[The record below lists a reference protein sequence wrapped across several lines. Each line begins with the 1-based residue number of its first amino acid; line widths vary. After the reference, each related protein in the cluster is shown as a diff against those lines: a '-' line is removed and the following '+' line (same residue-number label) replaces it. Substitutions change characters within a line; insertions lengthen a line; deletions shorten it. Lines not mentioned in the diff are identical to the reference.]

1 MRGWG
6 QFEEVEDVSTMSSVN
21 NPHKGKSILVTL
33 AAWMDV
39 VHVCVS
45 GFFFFFN
52 IYIYTAKCLCALSVL
67 FVLVNN
73 NRAEGS
79 HFPLCRAAVSYQ
91 Q

>member
-39 VHVCVS
+39 VHVCV
-45 GFFFFFN
+45 GFFFSN
-52 IYIYTAKCLCALSVL
+52 IYIYGEMFVRSLCS
-67 FVLVNN
+67 
-73 NRAEGS
+73 
-79 HFPLCRAAVSYQ
+79 LCPC
-91 Q
+91 